1 MVSFVLYRM
10 IQVDLNLDTMAIYH
24 TIIKLDK
31 ILEAEKQ
38 NDIEKNV
45 TKFLQEK
52 TKNVNGSRTL
62 LGREILSPQV
72 SLIIKQR
79 IGLILF
85 QSHT

>member
-24 TIIKLDK
+24 IIIKLDK

>member
-24 TIIKLDK
+24 IIIKLDK

-38 NDIEKNV
+38 NDIEKNF

>member
-1 MVSFVLYRM
+1 MVNFVLYRM
-10 IQVDLNLDTMAIYH
+10 IQIDLNLDTMAIYH
-24 TIIKLDK
+24 IIIKLDE

-62 LGREILSPQV
+62 LGREILSPKV